1 MRLWGLTPAN
11 GERTQVPTH
20 TPTPTPAKCISCL
33 SGGMHAWV
41 HMHMCVTSWSRVQST
56 LRYSSWNDGLFLWD
70 PEFISRKDTCSACAP
85 QGPDLLLPVL
95 VDFLVLFWLANIP
108 WSLWSLEGKMS
119 QLLLHCSVLTWFWL
133 HSFSRKGTAEHSVHG
148 AEEVHV
154 YVPTDRK

>member
-20 TPTPTPAKCISCL
+20 SPIPTPAKCISCL
-33 SGGMHAWV
+33 SGGLHAWV
-41 HMHMCVTSWSRVQST
+41 CVTSWSRVKST
-56 LRYSSWNDGLFLWD
+56 FRYSSWNDGLFLWD
-70 PEFISRKDTCSACAP
+70 PEFISRKDTCSACAL

-119 QLLLHCSVLTWFWL
+119 QLLLHCSVLTWLWL
-133 HSFSRKGTAEHSVHG
+133 HSFSREGIVEHFVHG
-148 AEEVHV
+148 AKEVCV